1 MLLHIALHF
10 AIIEEWQTATEE
22 TKMTDKRN
30 MISEIESLLGTEG
43 TTELA
48 AAMFDGLKA
57 AGLIEFDGQ
66 TGYSLQSDISESD
79 WLAFIVD
86 ADEYLK
92 AREN

>member
-1 MLLHIALHF
+1 
-10 AIIEEWQTATEE
+10 
-22 TKMTDKRN
+22 MTDKRN
-30 MISEIESLLGTEG
+30 MISEIERLLGTEG

-48 AAMFDGLKA
+48 AAMFDALKA

-92 AREN
+92 ADVADSH